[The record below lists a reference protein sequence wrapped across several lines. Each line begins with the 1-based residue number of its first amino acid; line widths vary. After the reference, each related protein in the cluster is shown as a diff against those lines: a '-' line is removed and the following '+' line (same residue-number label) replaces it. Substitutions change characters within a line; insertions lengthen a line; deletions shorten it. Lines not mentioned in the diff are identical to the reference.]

1 MRVLD
6 RALVFGME
14 LDTDKKRMR
23 RKFDRLDPS
32 QLFAFGI
39 RPMIDSGH
47 LHARRLEIGN
57 IIVVELVTMAM
68 PFGNILLAIDLVEQA
83 VLFQGARVSAQTH
96 RPAHVLDVLLLVHDM
111 DHRILGLGIHLGGI
125 GCFPAQNIAGEL
137 DYAHLHPQADT

>member
-14 LDTDKKRMR
+14 LDADKERMR
-23 RKFDRLDPS
+23 RQFHSFNPGQFLA
-32 QLFAFGI
+32 LGI
-39 RPMIDSGH
+39 RPMIDTGH

-57 IIVVELVTMAM
+57 IIVVELVAMAM

-83 VLFQGARVSAQTH
+83 VLFQSARVSAQTH

-125 GCFPAQNIAGEL
+125 GGFPA
-137 DYAHLHPQADT
+137 